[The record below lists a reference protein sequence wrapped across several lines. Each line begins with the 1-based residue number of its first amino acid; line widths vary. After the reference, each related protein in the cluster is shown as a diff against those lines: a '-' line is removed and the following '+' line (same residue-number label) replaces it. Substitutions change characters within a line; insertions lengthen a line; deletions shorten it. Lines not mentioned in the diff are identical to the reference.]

1 MKVRKTLVKRSMS
14 RECKGDERGGTEGEM
29 AEMNYICI
37 WNCQFLNKNYIIIR
51 TLYIKLQY
59 IHTYFKIFLQ
69 I

>member
-37 WNCQFLNKNYIIIR
+37 WNCQFLNKNYKY
-51 TLYIKLQY
+51 T
-59 IHTYFKIFLQ
+59 KIVKNNKHCHLSYTVNQ
-69 I
+69 Q